1 MDTILG
7 EIFGNKEIGKNYLG
21 LTFFLNISSFKTLS
35 HKMILLYI

>member
-21 LTFFLNISSFKTLS
+21 LTFFFKHFFIQNFIT
-35 HKMILLYI
+35 